1 MKRMLA
7 FAFIAAT
14 AFAASNSAAAAGRA
28 GNLERHDNRYEERYG
43 DRDHRWNDNRW
54 HNGRLGGSWNRSCT
68 DSYVRRG
75 VLYADCRTRN
85 GKWRQTALRVDNC
98 RSAENSNGRL
108 VCTQWRRR

>member
-1 MKRMLA
+1 MKKILALA
-7 FAFIAAT
+7 FAAVT
-14 AFAASNSAAAAGRA
+14 AFGAAAAGSAEAR
-28 GNLERHDNRYEERYG
+28 GRYG
-43 DRDHRWNDNRW
+43 DNNRDHRYEDRYDRGRDDHRWNNRI
-54 HNGRLGGSWNRSCT
+54 GGSWDRSCT

-85 GKWRQTALRVDNC
+85 GKWRQTALRIDNC